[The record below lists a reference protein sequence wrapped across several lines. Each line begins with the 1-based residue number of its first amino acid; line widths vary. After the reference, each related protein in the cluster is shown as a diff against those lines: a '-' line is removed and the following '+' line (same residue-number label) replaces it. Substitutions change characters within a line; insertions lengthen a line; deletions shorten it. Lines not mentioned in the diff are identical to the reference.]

1 MVSDPF
7 IAPGMNSLLWSKPQN
22 QSREQL
28 LTSTNNIATINLV
41 GVSYLAGH
49 CYSMKGPALGESVD
63 VSLSHQHAYL
73 LPAVGNLARSRCFL
87 VKD

>member
-63 VSLSHQHAYL
+63 VSLSSACIPPTSSRKPGQEQVF
-73 LPAVGNLARSRCFL
+73 PA
-87 VKD
+87 